1 MEQQMKRIIAA
12 VLLSLVA
19 VTATAEPFS
28 GAKTASLAGKGMTI
42 GGTTVALPLFVI
54 AAIVGFFAYNADV
67 IEPTPAKL
75 PE

>member
-1 MEQQMKRIIAA
+1 MKRIIAA

-19 VTATAEPFS
+19 VTATAEPFTA
-28 GAKTASLAGKGMTI
+28 AKSASIAGKGMTI

-54 AAIVGFFAYNADV
+54 AALVGVLIYSADS
-67 IEPTPAKL
+67 IEPTAAKL